1 MVGKVNLKSM
11 SIEKLSDLK
20 SRVDAALSARVGEER
35 RSLEAKL
42 NSLSRINSPG
52 IRMKGIRGAPRGKI
66 APKYRN
72 PANPAETWAGR
83 GLKPRWLT
91 AAMKSGKKLEHFAI
105 AAKSKTTATKRMGR
119 ARPKAA
125 RKGRRAAKR

>member
-1 MVGKVNLKSM
+1 MVGQLNLKSM
-11 SIEKLSDLK
+11 SVEKLSDLK
-20 SRVDAALSARVGEER
+20 NRVDAALSARVAEER

-42 NSLSRINSPG
+42 NSLSAINSPG
-52 IRMKGIRGAPRGKI
+52 SIRVKGMRGAPRGKV

-105 AAKSKTTATKRMGR
+105 AAKSKTTATKRM
-119 ARPKAA
+119 AKET
-125 RKGRRAAKR
+125 RKGRRAVKK